1 MIRLTRSRAFRACVL
16 AVALASLSIT
26 AVALAHGRDH
36 RGQGDFHA
44 RHFANYSGWVDSSS
58 SASTLVIRNFRGK
71 LRSFDV
77 GSGTSYF
84 YSDGS
89 SASAA
94 NATPNTVVNVK
105 STAPTT
111 SGGNRV
117 AQRVIIRL
125 ASLAGEVTSNVGG
138 VIKIADTQG
147 FSHVINTS
155 GSTICRQGGGP
166 IACGSIPAGSVI
178 VAVGKVDPDGVTLDA
193 TRVHSHTSS

>member
-1 MIRLTRSRAFRACVL
+1 MTHFRRRRALRAGLL
-16 AVALASLSIT
+16 AVALASLSVT
-26 AVALAHGRDH
+26 AVALAHGRSDAQP
-36 RGQGDFHA
+36 RRYA
-44 RHFANYSGWVDSSS
+44 SNSGWVDSSS
-58 SASTLVIRNFRGK
+58 TTSMLVIRSFRGK

-77 GSGTSYF
+77 GTGTSYF

-94 NATPNTVVNVK
+94 NATPNNVVNVQ

-125 ASLAGEVTSNVGG
+125 ATLTGVVTSNIGG

-147 FSHVINTS
+147 FTHVVNT
-155 GSTICRQGGGP
+155 GGATICRQGGSP
-166 IACGSIPAGSVI
+166 IACSSIPDGSVI
-178 VAVGKVDPDGVTLDA
+178 EAVGKVDPDGVTLDA
-193 TRVHSHTSS
+193 TRIHSHASS